1 MTLLPGTG
9 LEGYAKTDKK
19 GKEEIAEVIKDYIT
33 GSEDL
38 ACLFVLIDSRH
49 DIGHIDIDFIS
60 ELGEH
65 GIPFAIIMTKT
76 DKQGP
81 NVLAER
87 LQRNAAILSE
97 QWEQLP
103 VVLCS
108 SSQTKKGK
116 EEILSYINS
125 ILTNIKE

>member
-1 MTLLPGTG
+1 
-9 LEGYAKTDKK
+9 
-19 GKEEIAEVIKDYIT
+19 
-33 GSEDL
+33 
-38 ACLFVLIDSRH
+38 
-49 DIGHIDIDFIS
+49 
-60 ELGEH
+60 
-65 GIPFAIIMTKT
+65 MTKT

-108 SSQTKKGK
+108 SSQIKKGK

>member
-1 MTLLPGTG
+1 M
-9 LEGYAKTDKK
+9 
-19 GKEEIAEVIKDYIT
+19 IKDYIT

-103 VVLCS
+103 MVLCS